1 MIFYISIQTYLIV
14 DLELLKT
21 KEYFLLV
28 CHTRCHTISP
38 QLTGDSHNYDA
49 LQVLIYTG
57 SR

>member
-28 CHTRCHTISP
+28 CHTRWARIRVIKN
-38 QLTGDSHNYDA
+38 D
-49 LQVLIYTG
+49 
-57 SR
+57 